1 MAARALTGNLV
12 VRREMRTVDQRAEA
26 RSEGLVDCATLHF
39 RGLPMVVPVMN
50 ISSRGA
56 MIESDITPRLGE
68 SVVIEFEG
76 CSRLY
81 AFVRW
86 AKEGKVGLNFGGEL
100 VIG

>member
-1 MAARALTGNLV
+1 MAARALSGTLV
-12 VRREMRTVDQRAEA
+12 VRNEERTIEQRSEA
-26 RSEGLVDCATLHF
+26 RSEGLVACATLHF
-39 RGLPMVVPVMN
+39 RGFPIVVPVMN

-56 MIESDITPRLGE
+56 MIESDILPRLGE
-68 SVVIEFEG
+68 SVAIEFEG

-86 AKEGKVGLNFGGEL
+86 AKDGKVGLNFGGEL